1 MLDGPAGNWAEG
13 RRPNRF
19 ARTKVET
26 GMMPGAADRAIGY
39 DSVGQWAV
47 VVSAFRT
54 DCEKVITA
62 SDKQDGI

>member
-1 MLDGPAGNWAEG
+1 MLNRPAGNWAEG
-13 RRPNRF
+13 RRPDSF
-19 ARTKVET
+19 PGAKVET
-26 GMMPGAADRAIGY
+26 GMMPGTANRAIGY